1 MELYN
6 QLLLQ
11 GLASIFLRLTIV
23 SAQDNIFISWHTP
36 MLTSIKTSN
45 CWVCGAMPM
54 SVMDGLLWW
63 VSPLGRGDIPT
74 VCDFLHQAKQQK

>member
-11 GLASIFLRLTIV
+11 GLNGILLRLAIV

-36 MLTSIKTSN
+36 MLTSIKKSN

-54 SVMDGLLWW
+54 SVMDTRLWR
-63 VSPLGRGDIPT
+63 VSHLRRGDIPT
-74 VCDFLHQAKQQK
+74 LCDFLCQAEQQK